1 MSFKYINPGYANLL
15 DVDGGIT
22 IADATRSKTGVGF
35 YQPTAYKG
43 INISATPTDLYGKF
57 DVYVYRDSD
66 DKSADNFEIQISLG
80 LNGVSFKKAT
90 NNFYLSGLVNN
101 NSQIYLNASTW
112 YPDTLKSKLN
122 ITMNAINT
130 ISFHAH
136 ACTDSSAKDGYLI
149 LYANGKEVG
158 RAENYA
164 VNFSYTNP
172 NVVVVY
178 GTNSTGL
185 ISNLI
190 ISDIE
195 INKREQVVILPIDTT
210 ETTMTAGS
218 DGKYTAS
225 AAGQQILQ
233 SIDVASLI
241 ADYGADSQIKG
252 IAVIGNPAYRT
263 AEGLSMLT
271 ALEQVNGTVTE
282 YGAKEVASSSTAGVI
297 DSRAVNLNLAN
308 LANYKFGWKAGVGQ

>member
-22 IADATRSKTGVGF
+22 VTDGTRSKTGVGF
-35 YQPTAYKG
+35 YQPTTANG

-66 DKSADNFEIQISLG
+66 DKSADNFEIQITLG
-80 LNGVSFKKAT
+80 MNGVSFKKAT

-101 NSQIYLNASTW
+101 NSQIYLSASTW

-130 ISFHAH
+130 IYFHAH
-136 ACTDSSAKDGYLI
+136 QRSDSSSSDGYLV
-149 LYANGKEVG
+149 LYVNGKEVG
-158 RAENYA
+158 KVENYA

-190 ISDIE
+190 ISDTE
-195 INKREQVVILPIDTT
+195 INKREQVVILPVGVT
-210 ETTMTAGS
+210 ETDMTAGS
-218 DGKYTAS
+218 GGKYTAN
-225 AAGQQILQ
+225 AANQQILQ
-233 SIDVASLI
+233 SIDTASLI

-263 AEGLSMLT
+263 AEGLSLLT
-271 ALEQVNGTVTE
+271 ALEKVNGTVTE
-282 YGAKEVASSSTAGVI
+282 YGAKEVQSDVTAGVI
-297 DSRAVNLNLAN
+297 DSRAVSLSLAD
-308 LANYKFGWKAGVGQ
+308 LANYKFGWKAGIGQ

>member
-130 ISFHAH
+130 ISFQAH

-164 VNFSYTNP
+164 VNFSYANP

-185 ISNLI
+185 I
-190 ISDIE
+190 
-195 INKREQVVILPIDTT
+195 P
-210 ETTMTAGS
+210 A
-218 DGKYTAS
+218 YF
-225 AAGQQILQ
+225 
-233 SIDVASLI
+233 
-241 ADYGADSQIKG
+241 DYGNHHDRRWERRLYGKCRRTADSPIHRHSLAHCGLWRRLPNQRHRRHRQSRLSHG
-252 IAVIGNPAYRT
+252 GGAVSLDG
-263 AEGLSMLT
+263 S
-271 ALEQVNGTVTE
+271 
-282 YGAKEVASSSTAGVI
+282 
-297 DSRAVNLNLAN
+297 
-308 LANYKFGWKAGVGQ
+308 

>member
-22 IADATRSKTGVGF
+22 VADSTRSKTGVGF
-35 YQPTAYKG
+35 YQPTASKG

-66 DKSADNFEIQISLG
+66 DKTADNFEIQITLG
-80 LNGVSFKKAT
+80 LNGVSFKKVT
-90 NNFYLSGLVNN
+90 NSSGLVNN

-130 ISFHAH
+130 IAFHAH
-136 ACTDSSAKDGYLI
+136 QRSDSSSSDGYLI
-149 LYANGKEVG
+149 LYSNGKEVG
-158 RAENYA
+158 RAENYS

-190 ISDIE
+190 ISDTE
-195 INKREQVVILPIDTT
+195 IHKREQVVILPIGTT
-210 ETTMTAGS
+210 ETDMAGNL
-218 DGKYTAS
+218 DGTYTAS
-225 AAGQQILQ
+225 ATGQQILQ
-233 SIDVASLI
+233 SIDTASLI

-263 AEGLSMLT
+263 AEGLSQLT
-271 ALEQVNGTVTE
+271 ALENVNGTVTE

-297 DSRAVNLNLAN
+297 DSRAVTLSLAD
-308 LANYKFGWKAGVGQ
+308 LASYKFGWKAGVGQ

>member
-90 NNFYLSGLVNN
+90 NNFYLSGLV
-101 NSQIYLNASTW
+101 QIYLNASTW

-164 VNFSYTNP
+164 VNFSYTNL

-210 ETTMTAGS
+210 ETTMTADGS
-218 DGKYTAS
+218 GGYTAS

-233 SIDVASLI
+233 SIDTASLI

-263 AEGLSMLT
+263 AEGLAYLT
-271 ALEQVNGTVTE
+271 ALEKNGETLTE
-282 YGAKEVASSSTAGVI
+282 YGTKETNKSRTAGVI
-297 DSRAVNLNLAN
+297 DSRAVSVTLADLGN
-308 LANYKFGWKAGVGQ
+308 HKFGWKAGVGT